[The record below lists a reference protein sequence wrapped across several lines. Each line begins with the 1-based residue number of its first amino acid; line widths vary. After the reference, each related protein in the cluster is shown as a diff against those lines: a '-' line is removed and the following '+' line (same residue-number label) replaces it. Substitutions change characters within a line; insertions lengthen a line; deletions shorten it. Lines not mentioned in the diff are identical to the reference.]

1 MFIREGRFSSE
12 SVSQGHP
19 DKLAGPI
26 SDPAPDAFPRR
37 DPQARVACETLPA
50 DGPVVAA
57 GEFRARDDDDFH
69 SVRASAS
76 DIARA
81 VLHDAGCRDA
91 ATGIDP
97 ARCGTEV
104 RFNAQ
109 SGDISRGVD
118 RADGV
123 TAAGDQGV
131 MFGYACDETP
141 DLMPAPIMHAHR
153 LVRRQAALRR
163 TGALAWPGPDAR
175 SQVTFRYEAGRPAAL
190 DAMVL
195 STPHHAGVDPST
207 LEDAVRRDIIKA
219 VIPQAL
225 RCDGTPI
232 LINPTGRFVTGGPK
246 GATGLTGRRIIVDA
260 YGGAA
265 PHGGGAFSGKDPSRA
280 DRAAACMARFL
291 AREAVARG
299 WARRALVQLA
309 CATGVATPVNVLVC
323 VDDEAAASEPG
334 IAAALHAEVDL
345 SPRGI
350 MERPDLSWPID
361 YPTAAYGCLGRGD
374 LDPPWAQAGGSSA
387 MRLPADTGARGA
399 PLAA

>member
-19 DKLAGPI
+19 DKPAGPI
-26 SDPAPDAFPRR
+26 SDAAPDAFPRR

-50 DGPVVAA
+50 DGYVVAA
-57 GEFRARDDDDFH
+57 GEFRTRDDDDFH

-81 VLHDAGCRDA
+81 VLHFAGCRDA

-97 ARCGTEV
+97 ARCKTGV

-109 SGDISRGVD
+109 SGDISRGVN

-123 TAAGDQGV
+123 TGAGGQGV

-141 DLMPAPIMHAHR
+141 KLMPAPIMHARR
-153 LVRRQAALRR
+153 LVRRQ
-163 TGALAWPGPDAR
+163 
-175 SQVTFRYEAGRPAAL
+175 
-190 DAMVL
+190 
-195 STPHHAGVDPST
+195 
-207 LEDAVRRDIIKA
+207 
-219 VIPQAL
+219 
-225 RCDGTPI
+225 
-232 LINPTGRFVTGGPK
+232 
-246 GATGLTGRRIIVDA
+246 
-260 YGGAA
+260 
-265 PHGGGAFSGKDPSRA
+265 
-280 DRAAACMARFL
+280 
-291 AREAVARG
+291 
-299 WARRALVQLA
+299 
-309 CATGVATPVNVLVC
+309 
-323 VDDEAAASEPG
+323 
-334 IAAALHAEVDL
+334 AALHAEVDL

-350 MERPDLSWPID
+350 MERPDLSWPVD